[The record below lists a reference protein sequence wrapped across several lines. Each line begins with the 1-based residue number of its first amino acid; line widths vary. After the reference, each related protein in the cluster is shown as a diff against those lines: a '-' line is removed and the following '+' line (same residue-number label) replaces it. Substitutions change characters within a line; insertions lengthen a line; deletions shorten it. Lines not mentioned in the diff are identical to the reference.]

1 MHNNVKRYKKGDG
14 RLKLRGKATL
24 YVVVPLLLFILIIV
38 SIVYGQTKTII
49 NEEIETKIN
58 NKIAEVGKDLQV
70 RLTAHAKVTETM
82 ARTVEKN
89 PGSFSLE
96 QLRQL
101 MKNGL
106 ETNEETFG
114 LGVFYAPYAHD
125 KDHKFFSTYAF
136 RDKDKLNTTEE
147 FSDPGYNYV
156 EQDWYKQGMD
166 AAKAKEKVVYS
177 DPYFDENLGV
187 HMLIAIAPLYD
198 AQGNLFGTV
207 NGDVS
212 METIQKMVESIKGI
226 DGGWA
231 FLVDKNG
238 NYMASQNEAY
248 KKEKSIVQ
256 SKSKALAE
264 AGKKMLGQAQGMV
277 EFDDNNRAH
286 RLYYESVPGT
296 DWKLGVVIPT
306 DVIFASL
313 TKLMT
318 SLIVIGL
325 AGIIAISI
333 VLLLFIRYIVN
344 NVKIV
349 DGFITALASGNFTYS
364 QEVKSSDEFGTM
376 TEKLNELME
385 SMRGMLR
392 TVVTMSSEVSA
403 TSEELLSITD
413 EFTMSSNQ
421 IAQEAQNIASDADIQ
436 LKEASTTFEQSIEI
450 ERNVTKIGEATDE
463 VIQLTERAVAEVEQ
477 GSRSVQS
484 VIAQINKISDVSNEA
499 TKVVG
504 ILGQRSQEIGQA
516 ADLITGIA
524 QQTNLL
530 ALNAAIEAAR
540 AGEQGKGFA
549 VVADE
554 VRKLAEQSGQFADQI
569 AVLIAAIQQETEQA
583 VHSMRAGESEVAEG
597 IKRITETNQTFD
609 AISQSVRNIVLKI
622 GDVSSAL
629 NDIEHR
635 IEATVTFLEKLN
647 GTATNSVSHSQS
659 VAASTEEQVASM
671 EEVKH
676 AMENLATLVSELR
689 NELSRFT
696 F

>member
-1 MHNNVKRYKKGDG
+1 M
-14 RLKLRGKATL
+14 KLRSKALL
-24 YVVVPLLLFILIIV
+24 YVVTPLLLFMVLILSV
-38 SIVYGQTKTII
+38 VYGQTKTII
-49 NEEIETKIN
+49 NEEIENKIN
-58 NKIAEVGKDLQV
+58 NKISEVGQALQV
-70 RLTAHAKVTETM
+70 RIISHAKVTEEI
-82 ARTVEKN
+82 ARNVEKN

-96 QLRQL
+96 QLRQV

-106 ETNEETFG
+106 ETNKDTFG

-125 KDHKFFSTYAF
+125 GGHKFFSTYAF
-136 RDKDKLNTTEE
+136 RDKEKLSTTEE
-147 FSDPGYNYV
+147 FADPSYNYV
-156 EQDWYKQGMD
+156 EQDWYKQGME
-166 AAKAKEKVVYS
+166 AAKAKSKMVYS
-177 DPYFDENLGV
+177 NPYFDENLGV

-198 AQGNLFGTV
+198 AQGNFFGTV

-212 METIQKMVESIKGI
+212 METIQKMVEDIKGI

-238 NYMASQNEAY
+238 NYIANQNKTY
-248 KKEKSIVQ
+248 KQEKSIVQ
-256 SKSKALAE
+256 SKNAALSA
-264 AGKKMLGQAQGMV
+264 AGKQMLGQKQGMV
-277 EFDDNNRAH
+277 EFDENRQAH
-286 RLYYESVPGT
+286 RLYYQAVPGT
-296 DWKLGVVIPT
+296 DWKLGIAIPT
-306 DVIFASL
+306 SALFASL
-313 TKLMT
+313 VKLMT

-325 AGIIAISI
+325 IGIIAIAL
-333 VLLLFIRYIVN
+333 VVLLFIRYVVN

-349 DGFITALASGNFTYS
+349 DGFITALASGNFVYS
-364 QEVKSSDEFGTM
+364 QEVKSSDEFGSM

-385 SMRGMLR
+385 SMRGMLHK
-392 TVVTMSSEVSA
+392 VVNMSSEVSA

-421 IAQEAQNIASDADIQ
+421 IAQEAQNIAVDAEVQ
-436 LKEASTTFEQSIEI
+436 LKEANTTFEQSLEI

-463 VIQLTERAVAEVEQ
+463 VIQLTEKAVTEVAQ
-477 GSRSVQS
+477 GSKSVQS
-484 VIAQINKISDVSNEA
+484 VITQINKISDASTEA
-499 TKVVG
+499 TRVVG

-583 VHSMRAGESEVAEG
+583 VSSMKNGEIEVAQG
-597 IKRITETNQTFD
+597 ITMITETNETFN
-609 AISQSVRNIVLKI
+609 AISQSVQNIVIKI
-622 GDVSSAL
+622 SDVSSSL

-635 IEATVTFLEKLN
+635 IESTVTFLETLN
-647 GTATNSVSHSQS
+647 STATNSVSHSQS

-676 AMENLATLVSELR
+676 SMENLATLVSELQH
-689 NELSRFT
+689 ELARFT